1 MNPVKLFA
9 LAMVALFC
17 GALAAQ
23 QDINVQYPVGTN
35 VLTGSTVNLG
45 DGGSATILTI
55 RIQNVGTGTNLTLNT
70 SSASRPCNCS
80 AATRVDWF
88 IVQPIT
94 TVLAPAGSV
103 DFTLELDPNDKG
115 KWDVLLSI
123 YSDDPDEAIYTV
135 RFKGTN
141 GKEEKDE
148 DCSTGD
154 GSGLSLLMLLGVLSA
169 GAVGIRLRAARA

>member
-1 MNPVKLFA
+1 MNPVKLLA
-9 LAMVALFC
+9 LAMVVLFS

-23 QDINVQYPVGTN
+23 QDINVQYPVGT
-35 VLTGSTVNLG
+35 TRTSGSTVDLG
-45 DGGSATILTI
+45 DFSSAMILTI
-55 RIQNVGTGTNLTLNT
+55 RIENIGSSNLTLDT

-88 IVQPIT
+88 ITQPIT
-94 TVLAPAGSV
+94 TVLTPTAFV
-103 DFTLELDPNDKG
+103 DFTLSVNPNDKG

-123 YSDDPDEAIYTV
+123 YSDDPDEAVYTI

-148 DCSTGD
+148 DCSTGE

-169 GAVGIRLRAARA
+169 GIVGIRLRVARA